1 MKKDRIAKWKI
12 TATAL
17 SLIGA
22 GTLMFSLCTEAAAA
36 AELKQPQTIPTT
48 YSVTPE
54 VAETAPE
61 GYRQASY
68 ELVQDPLVDTK
79 PTSKDL
85 TMEEAAELGAQM
97 LWEIYGE
104 ELDSVTFYMGYTPGT
119 ETFPRA
125 FWSGDVI
132 LSGKR
137 NPDATRYSFM
147 IDAVTGERFNCGY
160 GRTLDVSVSLDYDS
174 KLAKDCTA
182 YTDKAIRLAEEAN
195 IVHGPV
201 AGAEYSSQGYQSNDP
216 NITILVTGTNGE
228 EAYMTFSRYD
238 QTLLGI
244 LYDAS
249 IKISSAAMDNLTGEF
264 ENAQA
269 L

>member
-1 MKKDRIAKWKI
+1 MKKNKMGKWKI

-17 SLIGA
+17 SLVGA

-36 AELKQPQTIPTT
+36 AELKQPQAIPTT

-54 VAETAPE
+54 AAKTA
-61 GYRQASY
+61 QDSY
-68 ELVQDPLVDTK
+68 EPADYQVVQDPLIDTE
-79 PTSKDL
+79 PSSKDL
-85 TMEEAAELGAQM
+85 TMEEAAELGARM
-97 LWEIYGE
+97 LWEVYGA
-104 ELDSVTFYMGYTPGT
+104 ELDSVTVYMGYTPGT
-119 ETFPRA
+119 ASFPRA

-132 LSGKR
+132 MSGKR

-147 IDAVTGERFNCGY
+147 IDAVTGEPFNCSY
-160 GRTLDVSVSLDYDS
+160 GRKLDVSVSLDYDS
-174 KLAKDCTA
+174 RLAKDCAA
-182 YTDKAIRLAEEAN
+182 YTDKAIQLAEEAN

-201 AGAEYSSQGYQSNDP
+201 ASAEYSSQGYQNNDP
-216 NITILVTGTNGE
+216 DITILVTGTNGE

-238 QTLLGI
+238 QTLTGI
-244 LYDAS
+244 IYDAS
-249 IKISSAAMDNLTGEF
+249 SRITSAATDNMADSY